1 MKNNYIISR
10 FYASVSSFAIILC
23 SLHIKGMWVVNDM
36 GIILWLFWIGALL
49 GCYIKAL
56 KWLRCSAFIFGVGMI
71 VCNAIPSMKI
81 LFPKINWYVFGYML
95 LGLSVPKE
103 NKPITMV
110 LKESCFLCILFGL
123 IYCSCVFFSHRTGI
137 AVYECPGDL
146 TDHIHDWT
154 YSLTFVPLMGLIYCF
169 LQLSSNEKI
178 KILMGSIVIKWGCMI
193 LCAVAFIV
201 CIARCCFSSSWSLR
215 SYYLFQLLLCPM
227 IFIIIDYVVSKIKV
241 GLLR

>member
-1 MKNNYIISR
+1 MPHGKEERPGPQSRFLNNQYLLIFSILKNNYIISR

-95 LGLSVPKE
+95 LGAVCPKR
-103 NKPITMV
+103 KQ
-110 LKESCFLCILFGL
+110 
-123 IYCSCVFFSHRTGI
+123 
-137 AVYECPGDL
+137 A
-146 TDHIHDWT
+146 
-154 YSLTFVPLMGLIYCF
+154 
-169 LQLSSNEKI
+169 
-178 KILMGSIVIKWGCMI
+178 
-193 LCAVAFIV
+193 
-201 CIARCCFSSSWSLR
+201 
-215 SYYLFQLLLCPM
+215 
-227 IFIIIDYVVSKIKV
+227 DYN
-241 GLLR
+241 GP